1 MTDEALAHLHTALG
15 ALDGLEKRI
24 KARTDIKRA
33 PETQI
38 ACEALARATA
48 ARGPDGPIVRGL
60 PGNQAIEAPAAALVG
75 HRQGGRGA
83 VRPAA
88 DGGAG
93 GAD

>member
-48 ARGPDGPIVRGL
+48 ALGAVTADLIVVKAL
-60 PGNQAIEAPAAALVG
+60 VSQATRHAANAPASRT
-75 HRQGGRGA
+75 H
-83 VRPAA
+83 
-88 DGGAG
+88 
-93 GAD
+93 